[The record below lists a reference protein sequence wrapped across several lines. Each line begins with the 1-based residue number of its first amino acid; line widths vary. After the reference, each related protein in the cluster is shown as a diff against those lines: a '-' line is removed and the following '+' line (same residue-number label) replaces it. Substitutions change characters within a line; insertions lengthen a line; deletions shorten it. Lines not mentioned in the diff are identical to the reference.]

1 MYREHLAAV
10 STWFEQLKECEQIVA
25 MYALLKR
32 LAPAQ
37 ARFLTLAMDQ
47 SLENCVELQLSE
59 QQANNPGIISPM
71 TYDHPPVISVKL
83 PLVIDI

>member
-10 STWFEQLKECEQIVA
+10 SAWFETLSECEQIVA
-25 MYALLKR
+25 LYSLLKR

-47 SLENCVELQLSE
+47 SLENCVELQVAE
-59 QQANNPGIISPM
+59 QQANNSGNMIFIFIS
-71 TYDHPPVISVKL
+71 SVS
-83 PLVIDI
+83 INF